1 MHLALVPGGSKH
13 SLPTVGSCLPAS
25 ACRKR
30 HVEGDLDALVAAASK
45 RSLSTV
51 GSCRPASV
59 YRKHHVEGQ
68 RHLRFHHDLRP
79 GSAVVRTK
87 TRDDVRCVHAQCLRI
102 DHHLRPTI
110 ARARHGVQLCAS
122 NQQQIEQFAETSVGM
137 RHQGSCTDI
146 THNAF
151 SLRGFIL
158 PEDAGDI
165 LSSLQEENR
174 PTSKFWLAV
183 KVQKVYTILPALAN
197 DRSSQYR
204 QRLDEIAGF
213 FDKDDLEKIKAAIVQ
228 AADKATPLTV
238 RKQKRQRVEG
248 VAELSCLKKLVEQLQ

>member
-1 MHLALVPGGSKH
+1 MSKDSYTYAFITVLGQGVPWCEQSLGTTFDAFMDNAFGSTITRGRPSQGQDMEFSCAH
-13 SLPTVGSCLPAS
+13 PTSSGSNSLLKPAS
-25 ACRKR
+25 ACVIK
-30 HVEGDLDALVAAASK
+30 E
-45 RSLSTV
+45 
-51 GSCRPASV
+51 
-59 YRKHHVEGQ
+59 
-68 RHLRFHHDLRP
+68 
-79 GSAVVRTK
+79 AVQTS
-87 TRDDVRCVHAQCLRI
+87 RI
-102 DHHLRPTI
+102 IL
-110 ARARHGVQLCAS
+110 
-122 NQQQIEQFAETSVGM
+122 
-137 RHQGSCTDI
+137 
-146 THNAF
+146 

-158 PEDAGDI
+158 PEDAGEI
-165 LSSLQEENR
+165 LSSLQEEHR